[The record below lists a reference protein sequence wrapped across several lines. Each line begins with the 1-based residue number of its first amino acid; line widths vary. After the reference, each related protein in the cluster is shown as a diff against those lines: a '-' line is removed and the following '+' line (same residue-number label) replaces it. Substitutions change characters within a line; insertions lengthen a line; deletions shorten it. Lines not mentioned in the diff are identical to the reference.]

1 MYIPHM
7 SGNSYNYS
15 LFPPPAIATLSQDT
29 YYHTFYQVSQSNPKV
44 MTSYTY
50 DNTKTLIETVDI
62 SFGDYTISE
71 VLQIMDNHPYVIG
84 SNDRGTK
91 FPMSIAYCDIY
102 NEFLTSQKQKGVI
115 SGVNRQVV
123 NDP

>member
-1 MYIPHM
+1 
-7 SGNSYNYS
+7 
-15 LFPPPAIATLSQDT
+15 
-29 YYHTFYQVSQSNPKV
+29 